1 MATEDFRFQILGLE
15 FNFDFSSLPEEVVA
29 YQVVRTERTYD
40 DATVVDTGY
49 IGHLRK
55 DSTLLYWGGYA
66 KGASSEYLYPSL
78 HSTADT
84 QHSLKDIVEYI
95 SAETNYNK
103 NNDGNYNRLDIYDG
117 RISGTPKRDASDSYA
132 VDNAVL
138 TRLRPYPTYNTT
150 NNIEDTVLFRAQR
163 SDNAQQNLPAS
174 FGFICVF

>member
-49 IGHLRK
+49 IGHLKK
-55 DSTLLYWGGYA
+55 DSSLLYWEGYA
-66 KGASSEYLYPSL
+66 KGALSKDLYPSL
-78 HSTADT
+78 HSTVDT

-95 SAETNYNK
+95 CAETNYNK

-117 RISGTPKRDASDSYA
+117 RSIVTGKQ
-132 VDNAVL
+132 
-138 TRLRPYPTYNTT
+138 
-150 NNIEDTVLFRAQR
+150 IGRAH
-163 SDNAQQNLPAS
+163 
-174 FGFICVF
+174 V